1 MQDVPTYNIMN
12 TKLKLVLVFLGGV
25 ITTLVIEY
33 MLRWQIMVILL
44 WWFFN

>member
-1 MQDVPTYNIMN
+1 MN

-33 MLRWQIMVILL
+33 LLRWEIMVILL
-44 WWFFN
+44 WLFFN

>member
-1 MQDVPTYNIMN
+1 MNN

-33 MLRWQIMVILL
+33 MLRWQIMVVLIY
-44 WWFFN
+44 WFFK